1 MSDPNTVGSFFENL
15 TVSMASVII
24 GLIGFWTTFVKNLVN
39 RKDVIEMIELH
50 SPYSRDRQYILERLE
65 SNKESQTQFAQAL
78 CKNTE
83 VMNDLKVQIATLA
96 KAIETLE
103 HKIYE

>member
-1 MSDPNTVGSFFENL
+1 MADPNSVGNFLESL
-15 TVSMASVII
+15 TTSMLSVLI
-24 GLIGFWTTFVKNLVN
+24 GLIGFWTTFVRNMVT
-39 RKDVIEMIELH
+39 RKEVAEMISTH
-50 SPYSRDRQYILERLE
+50 SPYVQDRQYILQRLE
-65 SNKESQTQFAQAL
+65 SSKESQEKFSEAL

-96 KAIETLE
+96 QAIRTLE

>member
-1 MSDPNTVGSFFENL
+1 MSVEPVDKLLEHLLPGG
-15 TVSMASVII
+15 VSLLVCI
-24 GLIGFWTTFVKNLVN
+24 IGFWISVGRNIVTKKEVE
-39 RKDVIEMIELH
+39 EMIVLH
-50 SPYSRDRQYILERLE
+50 SPYTRDKPYIMERLE
-65 SNKESQTQFAQAL
+65 TNKETQTQFAQAL